1 MKLTSCLTTSVD
13 VRASTVAVASGPRP
27 RQGALVLDADAT
39 ASEAGPADA
48 GLHLGGRDHR
58 RDGAGNSNDNEA
70 TGTLFNRLFEI
81 RAIYK
86 EHSIPVNMMPGYFII
101 KFKIRGASMT
111 SKNQ

>member
-1 MKLTSCLTTSVD
+1 MNFCLTTSVD
-13 VRASTVAVASGPRP
+13 VRASAVAVASGPRP
-27 RQGALVLDADAT
+27 RQSALVLDADAT

-81 RAIYK
+81 RAIYE
-86 EHSIPVNMMPGYFII
+86 EHSSKDDACAWTHGYFII
-101 KFKIRGASMT
+101 KIRGALMT